1 MGNSNDGKKLM
12 WYNLGLMAFVSVWG
26 FGNVV
31 NNFATQGLTVVT
43 SWILIIAL
51 YFVPYALMV
60 GELGSTFRD
69 SKGGVS
75 SWIGK
80 TMGPTL
86 AYLAGWTYW
95 VVHVPYLAQKPQA
108 VLVSLGWAVFQ
119 DGSTIKGID
128 SKIIQLVCLVVFLF
142 FVWIASRGVNSLGKI
157 GTIAGTA
164 MFVMSILYII
174 LMLTAPAITGT
185 SIASPNMTSIKTYIP
200 KFDFAYFTTIAM
212 LVFSVGGAEKI
223 SPYVN
228 NMKDSKKG
236 FSKGMIAL
244 AIMVAVT
251 ALLGSVAM
259 GMMFDANNVPD
270 DLMLNGAYYAFQK
283 LGNYYGI
290 GNSLLI
296 LYALANFAAQVSALV
311 FSIDAPLKVLLSDT
325 DARYV
330 PIALTKTNKNGAPIN
345 GYIMTSILVG
355 ILIIVPALGIGN
367 FNALFT
373 WLLKLN
379 AVVMPMRYLWVFLA
393 YIMLRKAIKGKF
405 KSEYKFVKN
414 DKFAMLIGT
423 WCFVF
428 TAFACILGMFPTDV
442 KAFSGEWIYRVGMNI
457 GTPLVLI
464 GLGLILPKIAKRT
477 NGQAYEDAVRE
488 ATATKLELN

>member
-1 MGNSNDGKKLM
+1 
-12 WYNLGLMAFVSVWG
+12 
-26 FGNVV
+26 
-31 NNFATQGLTVVT
+31 
-43 SWILIIAL
+43 
-51 YFVPYALMV
+51 
-60 GELGSTFRD
+60 
-69 SKGGVS
+69 
-75 SWIGK
+75 
-80 TMGPTL
+80 
-86 AYLAGWTYW
+86 
-95 VVHVPYLAQKPQA
+95 
-108 VLVSLGWAVFQ
+108 
-119 DGSTIKGID
+119 
-128 SKIIQLVCLVVFLF
+128 
-142 FVWIASRGVNSLGKI
+142 
-157 GTIAGTA
+157 
-164 MFVMSILYII
+164 
-174 LMLTAPAITGT
+174 
-185 SIASPNMTSIKTYIP
+185 
-200 KFDFAYFTTIAM
+200 
-212 LVFSVGGAEKI
+212 
-223 SPYVN
+223 
-228 NMKDSKKG
+228 
-236 FSKGMIAL
+236 MIAL

-405 KSEYKFVKN
+405 KSEYKFLKMIN
-414 DKFAMLIGT
+414 SQ
-423 WCFVF
+423 C
-428 TAFACILGMFPTDV
+428 
-442 KAFSGEWIYRVGMNI
+442 
-457 GTPLVLI
+457 
-464 GLGLILPKIAKRT
+464 
-477 NGQAYEDAVRE
+477 
-488 ATATKLELN
+488 